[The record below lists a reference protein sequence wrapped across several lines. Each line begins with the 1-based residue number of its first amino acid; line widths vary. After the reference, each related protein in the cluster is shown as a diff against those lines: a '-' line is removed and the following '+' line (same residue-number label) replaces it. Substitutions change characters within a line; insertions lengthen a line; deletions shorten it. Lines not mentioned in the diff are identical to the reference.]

1 MYWRDGLTSN
11 FFNEIKPDFHLLK
24 NFSAEV
30 NLNNNYRF
38 KRFNMEPQETLLSNN
53 MFSATNDFEIKEV
66 YTEGQFTKKK
76 LLSHAILITRKKL
89 LSFLN

>member
-1 MYWRDGLTSN
+1 MYLREGSPSN

-24 NFSAEV
+24 SLRTDV

-38 KRFNMEPQETLLSNN
+38 KGFNMEFQETRLFNS
-53 MFSATNDFEIKEV
+53 MFSATNDFEIREM

-76 LLSHAILITRKKL
+76 NSYHMQ
-89 LSFLN
+89 